1 MESHDALV
9 IKLRDCKPKALL
21 FTRHILYQLL
31 SSPTSRDYILATKNS
46 GAVNICGFTCIC
58 EQSYVEFRTFF
69 QFVSLSSVILKRKYN
84 HKKFTYSKSFV
95 RDMLGL
101 GDDEGITEPKLIH
114 EFSGDP
120 YKCGIYISKSDSFDI
135 ENEYQSVLKITDSD
149 CNTTFVSM
157 VDSDYILQT
166 FFHPYITILCA
177 NPPFDTI
184 NNFESGV
191 TIAGCTYKFARHM
204 LTDMCKIVQK
214 ISKESKSFDIF
225 VTTIGGENKKENGS
239 GAGALF
245 HLNLGIKGNPEFL
258 SENLR
263 GRWVHVQRISRRGLL
278 ISQEIGHGL
287 NRCGGT
293 ENAGHETIF
302 SRNVLRSAVVL
313 LERGLQIRFFWQ
325 LCDGFN
331 SGRF

>member
-191 TIAGCTYKFARHM
+191 TIAGYTYKFARHM
-204 LTDMCKIVQK
+204 LTEMCKIVQK

-225 VTTIGGENKKENGS
+225 VTTIERLLLLAYKARPFSIPKPNQKTLLHFLTIYGTSIEPKTLLDIICVADCITICE
-239 GAGALF
+239 
-245 HLNLGIKGNPEFL
+245 IKFGDF
-258 SENLR
+258 
-263 GRWVHVQRISRRGLL
+263 
-278 ISQEIGHGL
+278 
-287 NRCGGT
+287 CT
-293 ENAGHETIF
+293 E
-302 SRNVLRSAVVL
+302 
-313 LERGLQIRFFWQ
+313 LQILKKNYKIGISPQ
-325 LCDGFN
+325 K
-331 SGRF
+331 

>member
-1 MESHDALV
+1 
-9 IKLRDCKPKALL
+9 
-21 FTRHILYQLL
+21 
-31 SSPTSRDYILATKNS
+31 
-46 GAVNICGFTCIC
+46 
-58 EQSYVEFRTFF
+58 
-69 QFVSLSSVILKRKYN
+69 
-84 HKKFTYSKSFV
+84 
-95 RDMLGL
+95 MLGL

-204 LTDMCKIVQK
+204 LTEMCKIVQK

-225 VTTIGGENKKENGS
+225 VTTIERLLLLAYKARPFSIPKPNQKTLLHFLTIYGTSIEPKTLLDIICVADCITICE
-239 GAGALF
+239 
-245 HLNLGIKGNPEFL
+245 IKFGDF
-258 SENLR
+258 
-263 GRWVHVQRISRRGLL
+263 
-278 ISQEIGHGL
+278 
-287 NRCGGT
+287 CT
-293 ENAGHETIF
+293 E
-302 SRNVLRSAVVL
+302 
-313 LERGLQIRFFWQ
+313 LQILKKNYKIGISPQ
-325 LCDGFN
+325 K
-331 SGRF
+331 